1 MESERVVVLP
11 IEKIVVPEGRFRRN
25 LGDLNDLAR
34 SIKLA
39 GNLQPIVVRS
49 LDDGRY
55 ELVLGERR
63 LKAMQQLGYKETP
76 AIVRPY
82 DKRMAK
88 LAEIEENVR
97 RLDYDSVERAKALAL
112 YYEIVKEILGEPKP
126 GRPEALTPEQ
136 VERAKQ
142 LREQGKSLSEIA
154 GEFGVSRETV
164 RQYLEKRETAIQ
176 APPAESGEKIR
187 NKLEQNVPIS
197 GQKTSGFTLE
207 EPSTR
212 AVAEELGVSHAMVV
226 RATKVADAVKKYPV
240 LEEIGKSAV
249 IAEVHEMIKQYG
261 LMPEEVE
268 RAVELIRQGYYHRF
282 AVHCAKVKDEAQRQ
296 RLLEIYREGKYPPKW
311 MARAAGL
318 VWSYQGRF
326 TADSA
331 VKAIVDVKEYK
342 VKIPHGAVIEA
353 VEKAAEEQGLTAEA
367 FIALAAVEK
376 VRDRVDELFYRD
388 SVQTIRGEHKAYFVE
403 VG

>member
-1 MESERVVVLP
+1 
-11 IEKIVVPEGRFRRN
+11 
-25 LGDLNDLAR
+25 
-34 SIKLA
+34 
-39 GNLQPIVVRS
+39 
-49 LDDGRY
+49 
-55 ELVLGERR
+55 
-63 LKAMQQLGYKETP
+63 MQQLGYKETP

-187 NKLEQNVPIS
+187 NKLKTKFSIS
-197 GQKTSGFTLE
+197 GRERTASEAEAALE
-207 EPSTR
+207 KGLLPEKPATR
-212 AVAEELGVSHAMVV
+212 AVAEELGVSQMAVV
-226 RATKVADAVKKYPV
+226 KATKVAEAVKNYPV
-240 LEEIGKSAV
+240 LEDIGKSTV
-249 IAEVHEMIKQYG
+249 IAEVYGMIGQFN
-261 LMPEEVE
+261 LTPEEVE